1 MRFFLL
7 LVVFSTVSSQSIGE
21 IDHVLESKDEI
32 IAFRRILDL
41 INKYS
46 PEFLN
51 AEELKVINDEIT
63 ADQLPKNSS
72 VPSTSNAPMS
82 IAKASQFV
90 NMMEKKMG
98 ELTDE
103 TKVFL
108 LVVKYKLE
116 RIVDGIELTTADD
129 LIAVLNE
136 ISNVAELHFSSIYK
150 KVQSVQSELK
160 TNFPF
165 FFHMFEI
172 RKEILVLLGEH
183 KENVN
188 YFLEHIDF
196 HCLVLTAQQL
206 IDFFDRL

>member
-21 IDHVLESKDEI
+21 IEHVLESKDEI

-136 ISNVAELHFSSIYK
+136 ISNVAELHFSSTSE
-150 KVQSVQSELK
+150 SVQSELK

-196 HCLVLTAQQL
+196 
-206 IDFFDRL
+206 